1 MATSIKSTQLDFDTI
16 KASLKEFLKSKSEF
30 ADYDFEASG
39 LSNIM
44 DVLAY
49 NTHYNGLLAN
59 FAMNESFIN
68 TAQLRSSLVSH
79 AESIGYVPRSYT
91 SPQAKLNAQL
101 TVTGSNKPV
110 NIELPRGTAFTST
123 VDDVS
128 YNFQT
133 REAYIATNDGTGTYQ
148 FITSVADTTIPVFEG
163 TEKTK
168 TFFVGEVA
176 DSQIYVIPDITI
188 DTATIRVRV
197 YDSANSLTFSTYT
210 NITQA
215 IRITNDSTFYQIKEV
230 PNGYY
235 EIIFGDGLSSGKA
248 PIAGNK
254 IVIDYLST
262 KGTAAN
268 GASSFSTTATVSIDG
283 VSYPVNVTTSNAA
296 AGGAYKEGIESIRQN
311 APIAFSSQRRLV
323 TAEDYTAQILA
334 NYGSYLLDVIAWGG
348 HDNVPPVYGRVYAG
362 LQFKPNIDAN
372 TQQSIKDAIVTTLSD
387 NLSIM
392 SIDLV
397 FADVAT
403 TNLQLLTTFN
413 LDPDLTGSTAKTM
426 EQKVQT
432 RINDYFSAN
441 LNSFG
446 KVFRR
451 SNLLAIIDDIDTSIL
466 NSKMIVSMR
475 RPLIPTIGTPF
486 SYTIEFPAA
495 LAAADDTTNIINSTS
510 FTFNSRTCT
519 VKNKLS
525 STTLQIVD
533 QDGIVQ
539 VDNIGSYNSTNG
551 TINLVGFNPTAFL
564 SSAIDFIALPAN
576 QSTIRPLRNFVLNID
591 TTSSV
596 SNAILDFQNTA
607 VTL

>member
-16 KASLKEFLKSKSEF
+16 KSSLKEFLKSKSEF

-39 LSNIM
+39 LSNIL

-59 FAMNESFIN
+59 FAINESFIN

-91 SPQAKLNAQL
+91 SAQAKLNVNT
-101 TVTGSNKPV
+101 TVTGTNKPTT
-110 NIELPRGTAFTST
+110 IELPRGTQFVST
-123 VDDVS
+123 VDNVS
-128 YNFQT
+128 YTFRT
-133 REAYIATNDGTGTYQ
+133 REDFIGSDDGTGFYQ
-148 FITSVADTTIPVFEG
+148 FVTSVADTTIPVFEG
-163 TEKTK
+163 VEKTK

-176 DSQIYVIPDITI
+176 DSQIYVIPDVTI
-188 DTATIRVRV
+188 DTSTIRVRV
-197 YDSANSLTFSTYT
+197 YDSANSLTFTTYT

-235 EIIFGDGLSSGKA
+235 EIIFGDGISSGKA

-254 IVIDYLST
+254 VVIDYLST
-262 KGTAAN
+262 TGTAAN
-268 GASSFSTTATVSIDG
+268 GAATFSTTATISIDG
-283 VSYPVNVTTSNAA
+283 SSYAVNATTSNAA
-296 AGGAYKEGIESIRQN
+296 AGGAYKESIESIRQN

-323 TAEDYTAQILA
+323 TAEDYKAQILA

-348 HDNVPPVYGRVYAG
+348 HDNVPQVYGRVYAG
-362 LQFKPNIDAN
+362 LQFKANIDAN
-372 TQQSIKDAIVTTLSD
+372 TQQSIKDAILTTLSD

-397 FADVAT
+397 FADVET
-403 TNLQLLTTFN
+403 TSLQLSTTFN
-413 LDPDLTGSTAKTM
+413 LDPDLTGSTTKAM

-432 RINDYFSAN
+432 QINDYFSTN
-441 LNSFG
+441 LNSFS

-451 SNLLAIIDDIDTSIL
+451 SNLLAIIDDIDVAIL
-466 NSKMIVSMR
+466 NSKMTVAMKRS
-475 RPLIPTIGTPF
+475 LIPTTGTPF
-486 SYTIEFPAA
+486 SYTVEFPAT
-495 LAAADDTTNIINSTS
+495 LATVDDTSNVITS
-510 FTFNSRTCT
+510 SNFTFNSKTCSI
-519 VKNKLS
+519 KNRLN
-525 STTLQIVD
+525 STTLEIVS
-533 QDGIVQ
+533 QDGTVEI
-539 VDNIGSYNSTNG
+539 DNIGSYDSVNG
-551 TINLVGFNPTAFL
+551 TINLVGFNPTAFVG
-564 SSAIDFIALPAN
+564 SAIDFIATPAN

-591 TTSSV
+591 TGTSV
-596 SNAILDFQNTA
+596 SNAILDYQNTA

>member
-16 KASLKEFLKSKSEF
+16 KGSLKEFLKSKSEF

-39 LSNIM
+39 LSNIL

-59 FAMNESFIN
+59 FAINESFIN

-91 SPQAKLNAQL
+91 SAQAKLNVNT
-101 TVTGSNKPV
+101 TVTGTNKPTT
-110 NIELPRGTAFTST
+110 IELPRGTQFVST
-123 VDDVS
+123 VDNVS
-128 YNFQT
+128 YTFRT
-133 REAYIATNDGTGTYQ
+133 REDFIGTDDGTGFYQ
-148 FITSVADTTIPVFEG
+148 FVTSVADTTIPVFEG
-163 TEKTK
+163 VEKTK

-176 DSQIYVIPDITI
+176 DSQIYVIPDVTI
-188 DTATIRVRV
+188 DTSTIRVRV
-197 YDSANSLTFSTYT
+197 YDSANSLTFTTYT

-235 EIIFGDGLSSGKA
+235 EIIFGDGISSGKA

-254 IVIDYLST
+254 VVIDYLST
-262 KGTAAN
+262 TGTAAN
-268 GASSFSTTATVSIDG
+268 GAATFSTTATISIDG
-283 VSYPVNVTTSNAA
+283 SSYAVNATTSNAA
-296 AGGAYKEGIESIRQN
+296 AGGAYKESIESIRQN

-323 TAEDYTAQILA
+323 TAEDYKAQILA

-348 HDNVPPVYGRVYAG
+348 HDNVPQVYGRVYAG
-362 LQFKPNIDAN
+362 LQFKANIDAN
-372 TQQSIKDAIVTTLSD
+372 TQQSIKNAILTTLSD

-397 FADVAT
+397 FADVET
-403 TNLQLLTTFN
+403 TSLQLSTTFN
-413 LDPDLTGSTAKTM
+413 LDPDLTGSTTKAM

-432 RINDYFSAN
+432 QINDYFSTN
-441 LNSFG
+441 LNSFS

-451 SNLLAIIDDIDTSIL
+451 SNLLAIIDDIDVAIL
-466 NSKMIVSMR
+466 NSKMTVAMK
-475 RPLIPTIGTPF
+475 RPLIPTTGTPF
-486 SYTIEFPAA
+486 SYTVEFPAT
-495 LAAADDTTNIINSTS
+495 LATVDDTSNIITS
-510 FTFNSRTCT
+510 SNFTFNSKTCSI
-519 VKNKLS
+519 KNRLN
-525 STTLQIVD
+525 STTLEIVS
-533 QDGIVQ
+533 QDGTVEI
-539 VDNIGSYNSTNG
+539 DNIGSYDSVNG
-551 TINLVGFNPTAFL
+551 TINLVGFNPTAFVG
-564 SSAIDFIALPAN
+564 SAIDFIATPAN

-591 TTSSV
+591 TGTSV
-596 SNAILDFQNTA
+596 SNAILDYQNTA